1 MNNSK
6 LFSYAALSSF
16 GIFLYVAAVALFISN
31 GERIF
36 GKQENFWVPM
46 AMILLFVFSAVVTGL
61 MFLGRPIHFYL
72 SGQKSE
78 AIKLVLYTLA
88 CLCVLLLL
96 IFGYLAI
103 R

>member
-1 MNNSK
+1 MKNSK
-6 LFSYAALSSF
+6 LFLNAVLSSL

-36 GKQENFWVPM
+36 GKQENFWVPLV
-46 AMILLFVFSAVVTGL
+46 MILLFVFSAAVTSL
-61 MFLGRPIHFYL
+61 MFFGRPAHLYL

-78 AIKLVLYTLA
+78 AIKLVFYTLA
-88 CLCVLLLL
+88 CLCVF
-96 IFGYLAI
+96 IFGIFVYLAI